1 MMACLAAGH
10 SDCEGTAIAHGANQA
25 TDAELCPQDDTE
37 QEPSPLESFSSG
49 RPVSAR
55 PTLEADRQLSIPLD
69 QSCAAAELPAT
80 TAADSHADDVATIP
94 DHFTIQLF
102 QSRAYT
108 ANTSNITQDD
118 LEGALTNR
126 TSSTNDADSSDDSDG
141 CNEYSLTVKV
151 QNLSGQ
157 FKSVLASSDTGAPTD
172 FVFRSALNEIGAV
185 EEIPIPER
193 KLKAFT
199 NPLDTGKSEVPK
211 FYVRLPLYNRE
222 VGVFEVVRLKVFEL
236 PQGTNGYGIIF
247 GRKFIR
253 NHGGHRFLEKV
264 EAASF
269 ADPRLAGLGDTSF
282 GTLLPTKRTK
292 EQKMREKQDNDK
304 FREQTRVIASKLY
317 ASSGLGSSS
326 AATSWAETAGRSHD
340 PSVRSAGSAAWQ
352 PTAQQSNG
360 SPLYN
365 GARPGQQNAPNRNAP
380 LGDLPGD
387 WASRRTNTNN
397 TTSTQ
402 FTQDSIFSLTR
413 HDTVSTM
420 SSCSSVPTVA
430 TAEEKVAGPATDYSV
445 LQSRA
450 ACDIINTRRQTFLS
464 YDSRPLRART
474 NNTNFLPSRNHSLPT
489 QRAHE
494 SWGEPGTM

>member
-1 MMACLAAGH
+1 MACLAAVH
-10 SDCEGTAIAHGANQA
+10 RDCEGTAIADGANQGTN
-25 TDAELCPQDDTE
+25 TDLCPQDDIQ
-37 QEPSPLESFSSG
+37 QETSSSESCTSG

-55 PTLEADRQLSIPLD
+55 AALEADRELFTTLN

-80 TAADSHADDVATIP
+80 TAADSHADDVATA

-118 LEGALTNR
+118 LEGAFANR
-126 TSSTNDADSSDDSDG
+126 TSSTNDADSSDDSDA
-141 CNEYSLTVKV
+141 CNEYSLTVEV

-185 EEIPIPER
+185 EEIPIPEG

-199 NPLDTGKSEVPK
+199 NPLDTDKSEVPK

-222 VGVFEVVRLKVFEL
+222 VGLSEVVRLKVFEL

-253 NHGGHRFLEKV
+253 NHGGHRFLERV
-264 EAASF
+264 EAASS
-269 ADPRLAGLGDTSF
+269 PGLRLAGLGDNSF

-292 EQKMREKQDNDK
+292 GMYYCVSRRTMNCANTRRKEQKLRDKQDNDK
-304 FREQTRVIASKLY
+304 FREQTRAIASKLY
-317 ASSGLGSSS
+317 ASSGLGNSS
-326 AATSWAETAGRSHD
+326 AAASWAETAGRSHD
-340 PSVRSAGSAAWQ
+340 PSVRSAGSATWQ

-360 SPLYN
+360 SPFYN

-430 TAEEKVAGPATDYSV
+430 TADEKVAGRAADYSV

-450 ACDIINTRRQTFLS
+450 SCDVKKSN
-464 YDSRPLRART
+464 
-474 NNTNFLPSRNHSLPT
+474 
-489 QRAHE
+489 E
-494 SWGEPGTM
+494 